1 MPLADT
7 GAFPQQNARP
17 AYPSAMKVLIAED
30 DRVSREILI
39 RTLENARYTV
49 QVVTDGRAALAA
61 LLDADGP
68 LLALIDWVMPEM
80 DGTEVCRQLR
90 AAAPLIQPYV
100 IIVSSKFRTGE
111 ITAGLDAGAD
121 DFISK
126 PFDPDELMA
135 RLRVAE
141 RIVGYQLALQKQLDQ
156 YESLGRRY
164 SLLGEIVAQQLQPP
178 VDALDFAADP
188 IAEAE
193 NAPLP
198 LAPTAPPPTWF
209 AAGEIQHLVPRA
221 LTDLGLSANSTMAPP
236 GERATGV
243 SSFISWAGFLDLQ
256 HNRWIDLVI
265 EIDSKAAAV
274 VYERALRRKPTV
286 ANEICGFLAEIQA
299 VVAAALKSALASKG
313 CDVTSP
319 LLTRAQ
325 QRDLWEPALRIPA
338 ESELYRFDLDGVR
351 LDLAVVC
358 YPCAPRPRSPWD
370 LRLNEVLAAPYPSN
384 RTPAT
389 TPVAERGAALTEHL
403 VKQIANCAD
412 HMAQEEDVAVYELS
426 PIAQRFYRANGHSRP
441 A

>member
-1 MPLADT
+1 
-7 GAFPQQNARP
+7 
-17 AYPSAMKVLIAED
+17 MKVLVAED

-39 RTLENARYTV
+39 RVLENARYTI

-68 LLALIDWVMPEM
+68 LVALIDWMMPEM
-80 DGTEVCRQLR
+80 EGTEVCRQLR
-90 AAAPLIQPYV
+90 AAAPAVQPYV

-141 RIVGYQLALQKQLDQ
+141 RIVGYQVALQQQLEQ
-156 YESLGRRY
+156 YDSLGRRY

-178 VDALDFAADP
+178 LDTLELETDP
-188 IAEAE
+188 IAAAE
-193 NAPLP
+193 HAAAPLS
-198 LAPTAPPPTWF
+198 PTAPPPIWF

-221 LTDLGLSANSTMAPP
+221 LTELGLSANPTVAPP

-243 SSFISWAGFLDLQ
+243 ASFLSWAGFLDLQ

-265 EIDSKAAAV
+265 EIDPTAAAV
-274 VYERALRRKPTV
+274 VYERALRRKPST
-286 ANEICGFLAEIQA
+286 AAEICGFLAEIQT
-299 VVAAALKSALASKG
+299 VVAAALKSALATKG
-313 CDVTSP
+313 CEVLAP

-338 ESELYRFDLDGVR
+338 ESERYRFDLDGVR

-370 LRLNEVLAAPYPSN
+370 LRLHEIIAAPYPN
-384 RTPAT
+384 TRAAGTLPF
-389 TPVAERGAALTEHL
+389 AERGAALTEHL

-412 HMAQEEDVAVYELS
+412 RMVQEENVAVYELS
-426 PIAQRFYRANGHSRP
+426 PIAQRFHRTGDPTRP